1 VPEGWLR
8 LVTNWRAKNTEPLTR
23 SATLGRRRMPG
34 LRLPRYLWPLTPLD
48 RLAGGEPVYPGGDRR
63 HIRGDSGSQTA
74 HRRYLPCSWVH
85 PRIIART
92 AATDVRMVHPQSR
105 FGLEPQRAYLWRPPG
120 SGADR
125 DRDLGEAV
133 EMSRTLWKGYT
144 APLYSAWRT
153 RRPSF
158 SRKNSPEELP
168 WVYIASEGPISAS
181 LVA

>member
-1 VPEGWLR
+1 
-8 LVTNWRAKNTEPLTR
+8 
-23 SATLGRRRMPG
+23 MPG

-74 HRRYLPCSWVH
+74 HMRYLPCSWVH
-85 PRIIART
+85 PRIIVRT

-144 APLYSAWRT
+144 
-153 RRPSF
+153 
-158 SRKNSPEELP
+158 
-168 WVYIASEGPISAS
+168 
-181 LVA
+181 